1 MHVPMHRFI
10 GQILQRLSDWI
21 GTKAFTR
28 VLGSDTWLY
37 IRLRSLQAW
46 YLGIASFE
54 FVLIVLLVLLA
65 FTDSVP
71 SRLIPCKRIGVLS
84 RLVELE
90 ESIAENSTILMHLF
104 HPCV

>member
-1 MHVPMHRFI
+1 MHVPMHRLI

-37 IRLRSLQAW
+37 IRLCPLQAW

-54 FVLIVLLVLLA
+54 VCIDCIAFIVGIQCPV
-65 FTDSVP
+65 V
-71 SRLIPCKRIGVLS
+71 
-84 RLVELE
+84 
-90 ESIAENSTILMHLF
+90 
-104 HPCV
+104 